1 MLGYKLVS
9 NFVLGIGRVQRGF
22 WSKVANENLEKKKKK
37 KKKSKDSR
45 GNSFF
50 GLKRVDSKQG
60 INACI

>member
-1 MLGYKLVS
+1 MLGYKLVP

-22 WSKVANENLEKKKKK
+22 WSKVANENLEKK